1 MISSQNLHF
10 QWFWMREFAFSVVPG
25 LQNLHF
31 SGSGISEFAFSVV
44 WGVSSPLEF
53 AFSVVWD
60 VEFAFSVVT
69 FHFL

>member
-1 MISSQNLHF
+1 
-10 QWFWMREFAFSVVPG
+10 MREFAFSVVPG

-60 VEFAFSVVT
+60 AEFAFSVVT